1 MKYLLL
7 LLVPFAVQA
16 ETIQWSQGFTAGCDN
31 PTERIDGTP
40 LLPEEIDRVEYYIDY
55 IDGNPD
61 PLYTIMMTGGC
72 ADIFVDTKQ
81 IPIGDYYRYAI
92 TVDTDGLVSDMSV
105 GAMMTIQ
112 KSRPKSPG
120 GIR

>member
-1 MKYLLL
+1 MKYFLLL
-7 LLVPFAVQA
+7 LLPFAVQA
-16 ETIQWSQGFTAGCDN
+16 EVIQWSQGYTAGCDN
-31 PTERIDGTP
+31 ATERVDGTI
-40 LLPEEIDRVEYYIDY
+40 LTLGEIARVEYYIDPV
-55 IDGNPD
+55 DGNPT
-61 PLYTIMMTGGC
+61 PLHTVIMSGGC
-72 ADIFVDTKQ
+72 ADTFVDTKQ
-81 IPIGDYYRYAI
+81 FPVGDYFRYAV